1 MSVGVHAVRSTTAP
15 GFPGFDAPLNL
26 AHEEAFLP
34 KVSTVKVLVCV
45 PVYNAFESTQRCLA
59 ALTNSRVNC
68 EFRTLIINDASPDAR
83 IAPLLDG
90 HAMSHANVQSRRNAI
105 NRGFTWNV
113 NQAFAAAR
121 ADEHIVLL
129 NSDALVTHGWL
140 DQMLAEVERDATH
153 QKAIGTVTPF
163 SNNATICSFPDFS
176 HAWPV
181 PEIGE
186 RERIAQVLRET
197 PAEPVDLPTGVG
209 FCMLISAAC
218 RLKVGAFDLENFP
231 RGYGEE
237 NDFCMRAIAAGFR
250 NVLCTNAYVAHE
262 GGVSFS
268 DSTQALMKH
277 GAERLL
283 AKHPTYDAEVS
294 AWIARDPVKA
304 RRDAIAAK
312 LQQ

>member
-1 MSVGVHAVRSTTAP
+1 M
-15 GFPGFDAPLNL
+15 
-26 AHEEAFLP
+26 
-34 KVSTVKVLVCV
+34 KVLVCV

-59 ALTNSRVNC
+59 ALANSRVNS
-68 EFRTLIINDASPDAR
+68 EFRTLIINDASPDER
-83 IAPLLDG
+83 IAALLDG
-90 HAMSHANVQSRRNAI
+90 HALSHENVQSRRNAI

-113 NQAFAAAR
+113 NQAFAAAL

-129 NSDALVTHGWL
+129 NSDTLVTHGWL
-140 DQMLAEVERDATH
+140 DQMLAEVERDAT
-153 QKAIGTVTPF
+153 IGTVTPF

-176 HAWPV
+176 RAWPV
-181 PEIGE
+181 PEIKE

-197 PAEPVDLPTGVG
+197 PAEPIDLPTGVG
-209 FCMLISAAC
+209 FCMLISALC
-218 RLKVGAFDLENFP
+218 RSKVGAFDLENFP

-237 NDFCMRAIAAGFR
+237 NDFCMRAIVAGFR
-250 NVLCTNAYVAHE
+250 NVLCINAYVAHE

-268 DSTQALMKH
+268 DSAQALMKM

-304 RRDAIAAK
+304 RRDAIAAQ
-312 LQQ
+312 LQR

>member
-1 MSVGVHAVRSTTAP
+1 M
-15 GFPGFDAPLNL
+15 
-26 AHEEAFLP
+26 
-34 KVSTVKVLVCV
+34 KVLVCV
-45 PVYNAFESTQRCLA
+45 PVYNGFDSVQRCLA
-59 ALTNSRVNC
+59 ALVNSRVNAK
-68 EFRTLIINDASPDAR
+68 FRTLIIDDASPDER
-83 IAPLLDG
+83 IAPLLDQ
-90 HAMSHANVQSRRNAI
+90 HALSHDNVQTRHNTI

-113 NQAFAAAR
+113 NQAFTAAR

-129 NSDALVTHGWL
+129 NSDALVTTGWL
-140 DQMLAEVERDATH
+140 DQMLADVQNDAGR
-153 QKAIGTVTPF
+153 QQAIGTVTPF

-176 HAWPV
+176 RAWPV
-181 PEIGE
+181 PDVDE
-186 RERIAQVLRET
+186 RERIAGALRET

-218 RLKVGAFDLENFP
+218 RSKVGPFDLENFP

-237 NDFCMRAIAAGFR
+237 NDFCMRAAAAGFR

-268 DSTQALMKH
+268 DSTKELMKL

-294 AWIARDPVKA
+294 AWIARDPA
-304 RRDAIAAK
+304 QIRREQIALK
-312 LQQ
+312 LQT